1 LDDNSRAGADVTLC
15 YGLRTRAASRASRA
29 VKEEDEPMSNGTA
42 SPVFRQEAVDHHLGY
57 RADGRLIRL
66 SPGWTRWSY
75 WLLAWSVAAA
85 LAYAIVGN
93 VNQYATGPAVVRI
106 DGRTELTAPMA
117 GTVAEVRVRPGDS
130 VHEGDELVQFY
141 LAEEKADLDR
151 AQREHDGLMLR
162 VLRDPGD
169 QPARAGLNAL
179 QAQRDLALQR
189 IAQRSVLAPHD
200 GIIRDV
206 RVRLGQAL
214 LPGEALMTVT
224 RADSAGYVIGIVP
237 AQTRPML
244 ETGMTMRLE
253 LTGFRF
259 AYQELRI
266 DAVGD
271 EAVGPNEVKRFLGSA
286 SADTVAVT
294 GPVVLVRAALPSRD
308 FTASGQYFQ
317 FYDGMV
323 GAADVRLRS
332 ESLLVALIPGLR
344 DLFTR
349 PPRG

>member
-1 LDDNSRAGADVTLC
+1 
-15 YGLRTRAASRASRA
+15 
-29 VKEEDEPMSNGTA
+29 MSDGTVA
-42 SPVFRQEAVDHHLGY
+42 PLFRQEALDHHFGQ
-57 RADGRLIRL
+57 RAEGAVIRIT
-66 SPGWTRWSY
+66 PEWTRWTY
-75 WLLAWSVAAA
+75 WLLVWTVAAA
-85 LAYAIVGN
+85 LVYAIVGR

-106 DGRTELTAPMA
+106 EGRTELTAPMA
-117 GTVAEVRVRPGDS
+117 GTVAELRVRPGDS
-130 VHEGDELVQFY
+130 VREGDELVQFY
-141 LAEEKADLDR
+141 LAQERADLDR
-151 AQREHDGLMLR
+151 VQKEHDGLMLR

-169 QPARAGLNAL
+169 QTARAGVNAL
-179 QAQRDLALQR
+179 LAQRELALKR
-189 IAQRSVLAPHD
+189 IAQRSVVAPHD
-200 GIIRDV
+200 GIVRDV

-214 LPGEALMTVT
+214 LPGEGLMTVT
-224 RADSAGYVIGIVP
+224 RADSTGYVIGIVP
-237 AQTRPML
+237 AQSRPML

-286 SADTVAVT
+286 SGDTVAVT
-294 GPVVLVRAALPSRD
+294 GPVVLVRAVLPSRD
-308 FTASGQYFQ
+308 FTASGQSFQ

-344 DLFTR
+344 DLLTR
-349 PPRG
+349 LSRG